1 MDDIY
6 RLHLSVTG
14 PFAYRTKID
23 YKNPGQNEWKRSGNL
38 ANVSLGISRDVYLK
52 DVPGLQEGAT
62 VRFVMD
68 IRCGKTF
75 VASESFIY
83 KKDSD
88 SYASYN
94 GEGVNYSNPKGF
106 FKGLFPTIVYEAV
119 FKGRISTANYK
130 GEASALFLKVSG
142 GYAYDAKIQYR
153 EKSNTAWTTTKK
165 LVNVTLG
172 LPEIIYISDI
182 KDIKPGYQFRFV
194 MDIVDPFSSRNENIS
209 ANEYFTY
216 KSDTTSIA
224 RYDCKGTTQD
234 WDIIFNG
241 IKVYPPTDFIYEFD
255 KEKEKLDKMVEEKAI
270 EIAKEIISEK
280 AKKDISEKKGIER
293 KTALEEAI
301 KEVLGEAKEEA
312 KKIVK
317 EEEFRNFSIYTPDNK
332 SLPANNCVRIEKRSL
347 ADVMKFKNDGRITS
361 IFAENKDKQTRITTL
376 ASGPKD
382 KGIGHIWFIDKNYEC
397 NEEEVILHGD
407 LAEEQT
413 TDFNGRDSNIIYIS
427 WNDKA
432 MGNGTGPLIDSITT
446 GGKLE
451 DLFKEAGFIR
461 DGNGRYHA
469 MVDCPQRPFGYC
481 DLYDE
486 VFNYATTM
494 DREKFEFTSGG
505 KIYIF
510 WTWKGYYLNLGAG
523 AEMGFYEYKETYP
536 LNELMDLIMSKA
548 DKAFEEKIKLK
559 LFGLPFTKEIAVDTL
574 TKILSKVTDK
584 KKDSYYDYYESVDKD
599 NEKTPMFPM
608 TLTLK
613 GKGNLLPII
622 DSYKPKLDQWWITSF
637 TPDMQGINPKD
648 LTAEYTVQ
656 FKRNNPE
663 HMQIYEDFKAACKN
677 NIEKGDSIYNW
688 SSWTFEE
695 DKEEDKDKDKDKDE
709 NKDVYILK
717 HTF

>member
-52 DVPGLQEGAT
+52 DVSGLQEGAII
-62 VRFVMD
+62 RFVMD

-75 VASESFIY
+75 VASENFIY

-88 SYASYN
+88 YYASYN
-94 GEGVNYSNPKGF
+94 GAGVNYSNPKGV
-106 FKGLFPTIVYEAV
+106 FKGLFPTIVYEAI
-119 FKGRISTANYK
+119 FKGRISTADYK

-153 EKSNTAWTTTKK
+153 EKSNTAWTTTKN

-194 MDIVDPFSSRNENIS
+194 MDIVDPFSSRNENIT

-224 RYDCKGTTQD
+224 KYDCKGTTQN
-234 WDIIFNG
+234 WNIRFNG
-241 IKVYPPTDFIYEFD
+241 IDVYPPANFVFD
-255 KEKEKLDKMVEEKAI
+255 LKKHEEKIEKMIKEKTEDF
-270 EIAKEIISEK
+270 AKEIARE
-280 AKKDISEKKGIER
+280 KGIA
-293 KTALEEAI
+293 KEEAI
-301 KEVLGEAKEEA
+301 KEAEEEA
-312 KKIVK
+312 KKIAT
-317 EEEFRNFSIYTPDNK
+317 EEKFRNFSIFSENEIGLAAGT
-332 SLPANNCVRIEKRSL
+332 CVRIENHSL
-347 ADVMKFKNDGRITS
+347 ADVMKFKNDGHITS
-361 IFAENKDKQTRITTL
+361 IFSENKNKETRITTL

-382 KGIGHIWFIDKNYEC
+382 EGIGHIWFIDKEYEC

-413 TDFNGRDSNIIYIS
+413 TDFKDKDSNIIYIS
-427 WNDKA
+427 WNDKL
-432 MGNGTGPLIDSITT
+432 MGGDHPLLTKSTSDGTLKNLLNDCGFSHTHD
-446 GGKLE
+446 
-451 DLFKEAGFIR
+451 KENNRYF
-461 DGNGRYHA
+461 YHA
-469 MVDCPQRPFGYC
+469 KVNCPQRPFGYC

-505 KIYIF
+505 KRYIF

-523 AEMGFYEYKETYP
+523 AEMGFYEFIETRSQETMIKKIMEGVDNMTFFP
-536 LNELMDLIMSKA
+536 L
-548 DKAFEEKIKLK
+548 FV
-559 LFGLPFTKEIAVDTL
+559 LPFTKVAAVETI

-584 KKDSYYDYYESVDKD
+584 KKDSKYDYYESVNSDK
-599 NEKTPMFPM
+599 EKTPMFCM
-608 TLTLK
+608 KLTLD
-613 GKGNLLPII
+613 GKGNLPQPIYTY
-622 DSYKPKLDQWWITSF
+622 DPQNVKQWWITSF
-637 TPDMQGINPKD
+637 VPHLQGVNPKD
-648 LTAEYTVQ
+648 LAPTYEVYID
-656 FKRNNPE
+656 KNDPE
-663 HMQIYEDFKAACKN
+663 HMQIFEDFKKACEDHITKR
-677 NIEKGDSIYNW
+677 DSIYDW
-688 SSWTFEE
+688 SSWSFKEGE
-695 DKEEDKDKDKDKDE
+695 DDKKGY
-709 NKDVYILK
+709 YILT